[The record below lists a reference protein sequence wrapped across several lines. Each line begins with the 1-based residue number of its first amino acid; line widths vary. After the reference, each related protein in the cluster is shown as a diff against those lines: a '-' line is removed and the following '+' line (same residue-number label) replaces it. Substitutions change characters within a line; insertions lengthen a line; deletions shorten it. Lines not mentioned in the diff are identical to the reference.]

1 MISIVSERKIGK
13 KKFLSKKNEILSK
26 LVIFND
32 FEAKFSKNDEKSV
45 ETFFWTAAK
54 KFSFGQMTMFK
65 VFKRCLLNSSLR
77 WEKKIMVIG
86 FVDQKI
92 FQKNNPPPKPLF
104 WGGGCSF
111 NAYLTR
117 SGAACC
123 WIFPHWLA
131 KKF

>member
-45 ETFFWTAAK
+45 ETFFSTTAK

-65 VFKRCLLNSSLR
+65 VFKRYLLSSSLH
-77 WEKKIMVIG
+77 WKKSMVIG

-92 FQKNNPPPKPLF
+92 FQKTPPPPPQTHVL
-104 WGGGCSF
+104 GGGGNF
-111 NAYLTR
+111 NA
-117 SGAACC
+117 
-123 WIFPHWLA
+123 
-131 KKF
+131 